1 MRWINRLSHQPKHE
15 AKVDAELRF
24 HLEQQIADSVAAGVD
39 RDEARR
45 RALAQF
51 GGVERAMQ
59 ACREVHGMPFLE
71 TLGQDV
77 RYAVRQLR
85 KSPGFAT
92 VAILTLALGIG
103 ASTAVFSLVDA
114 VLLKPLPF
122 PHAEQIVFPWRLPK
136 QRVNLGF
143 DTNPWGRVDFLYFQ
157 RHAQAFSAMGAFLSG
172 SFNLT
177 GSGNPVRLD
186 GLRASAGFF
195 PSLGV
200 TPALGRTFTDAE
212 DRPGAAHEVILAD
225 SLWRAQFGADPGVL
239 GRSIQ
244 LNGEA
249 YTVIGVMPRG
259 FAFPQASEMPPVFT
273 FAPRVQLWV
282 PLALNRGSIIPN
294 ESDELAIIGRM
305 KPGVTLA
312 QAQAD
317 MDLMGKRLES
327 GRPNGAGGFRSR
339 VTPLTRQAAGDT
351 REPLLLLLAAVGL
364 VLLIAASNVAGLLL
378 TRSLART
385 RELTVRAALGAAG
398 ARLMRQVLTESLV
411 LAAAGGALG
420 VGLAE
425 GAIRAVQA
433 LAPAGIPRLGEAGLD
448 FRVLAFALAVMVVT
462 GLLFGLAPALSARR
476 DNLAGALRDG
486 GRRSGVAPSAQRTR
500 NALLVAQIALALVV
514 VISTG
519 LLARTLNRLLRVDP
533 GFQAAHVLTFQLT
546 LPGEQYPDQAHIVR
560 VYQNVLERLRALPG
574 VQAAGVTETVPMD
587 GATES
592 TTIRLSDHPTSSSMD
607 IPMANYTMVS
617 PGYFAAVGTPMVRGR
632 GFLNSD
638 SASSR
643 PVAVVSAALARKYW
657 PVQDAIGKRIAPR
670 GVIFPDEIVVGVA
683 ADVKRLSL
691 REAPP
696 PEMYVPYTQMV
707 WPPLLTMNVV
717 LRGNG
722 TASGLAARARDAV
735 HAVAPEL
742 PVAGVRTLAGIVDD
756 SLAPARFA
764 VFLLSAFAGIALLL
778 AAVGMYGVIAYNV
791 AQRTPELGVRIA
803 LGARPGSLF
812 QMVLAQGGRIAGWGV
827 GLGLVAAL
835 GVSRLL
841 RGFLYG
847 VQATDPLTFAGVAI
861 LLALVAL
868 AACYLPARRAMRVDP
883 IVALR
888 EE

>member
-1 MRWINRLSHQPKHE
+1 MRWINRLFQQPQHE
-15 AKVDAELRF
+15 AQVDAELRF

-51 GGVERAMQ
+51 GGVERAKE

-77 RYAVRQLR
+77 RYAVRLLR

-136 QRVNLGF
+136 QGMNLGF
-143 DTNPWGRVDFLYFQ
+143 DTNPWGRVEFLYLQ
-157 RHAQAFSAMGAFLSG
+157 QHAQAFGAMGAFLSG

-177 GSGNPVRLD
+177 GSGDPVRLD

-200 TPALGRTFTDAE
+200 RPALGRTFTDAE
-212 DRPGAAHEVILAD
+212 DRPGGEHEVILAD

-239 GRSIQ
+239 GRSIE

-259 FAFPQASEMPPVFT
+259 FAFPQASEMPKVFT

-282 PLALNRGSIIPN
+282 PLALNRGSRIPN

-317 MDLMGKRLES
+317 MDVMGKRLES
-327 GRPNGAGGFRSR
+327 ARPNAAGWFRSR

-411 LAAAGGALG
+411 LAAAGGAVG

-462 GLLFGLAPALSARR
+462 GLLFGLAPALGARR

-486 GRRSGVAPSAQRTR
+486 GRRAGVAPSVRRMR

-519 LLARTLNRLLRVDP
+519 LLARTLVRLLQVDP
-533 GFQAAHVLTFQLT
+533 GFQAAHALTFQLT

-574 VQAAGVTETVPMD
+574 VRAAGVTETVPMD

-592 TTIRLSDHPTSSSMD
+592 TTIRMSDHPATSSMD
-607 IPMANYTMVS
+607 IPVANYTMVS
-617 PGYFAAVGTPMVRGR
+617 PGYFAAVGTAIVRGR
-632 GFLNSD
+632 GFLDSD

-643 PVAVVSAALARKYW
+643 PVAVVNAALARKYW
-657 PVQDAIGKRIAPR
+657 PGQDAIGKRIAPR
-670 GVIFPDEIVVGVA
+670 GAAFPDETIVGVA
-683 ADVKRLSL
+683 ADVKQLSL

-696 PEMYVPYTQMV
+696 PEMYVPYTQKV

-722 TASGLAARARDAV
+722 SADGLAARARDAV

-742 PVAGVRTLAGIVDD
+742 PVAGVRTLDGIVDD

-764 VFLLSAFAGIALLL
+764 IFLLSAFAGIALLL

-847 VQATDPLTFAGVAI
+847 VRETDPLTFAGVAI

-868 AACYLPARRAMRVDP
+868 VACYLPARRAMRVDP
-883 IVALR
+883 MVALR